1 MPGIFRPY
9 LTIIRPPP
17 FISERDGDSRCGERE
32 IALSLSLLFL
42 PRMTYLEVGAD
53 RVCLGSSINDV
64 RNSFSVPERSEGTE
78 VSKMAIREGTVFW
91 GVWGGFPPI
100 IGRTGPRA

>member
-1 MPGIFRPY
+1 MTPARVLHLARVRARPAGVGFDGSLELLPAESKLASMPSIT
-9 LTIIRPPP
+9 LD
-17 FISERDGDSRCGERE
+17 ISVPLCVWAGPS
-32 IALSLSLLFL
+32 
-42 PRMTYLEVGAD
+42 
-53 RVCLGSSINDV
+53 
-64 RNSFSVPERSEGTE
+64 SVPERSEGTE